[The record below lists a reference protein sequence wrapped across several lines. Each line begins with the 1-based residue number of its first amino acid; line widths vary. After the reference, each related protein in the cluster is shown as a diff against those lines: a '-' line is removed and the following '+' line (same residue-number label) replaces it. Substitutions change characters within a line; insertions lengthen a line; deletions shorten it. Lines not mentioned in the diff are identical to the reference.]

1 MSDPKALHVARLQ
14 KAIKKA
20 AEFRSQSLSSW
31 TPAFR
36 AWREKTIQ
44 RLAGVGAEAGYRE
57 KFESLGFDEKRLY
70 EELARALGELT
81 FVT

>member
-44 RLAGVGAEAGYRE
+44 RLPGLALKQATERSSSRLASMRNDCT
-57 KFESLGFDEKRLY
+57 KSSLEP
-70 EELARALGELT
+70 LGELT